1 MANSKVEDKENEE
14 REKRWRAESD
24 LRTLR
29 DADDIRKDKERMKA
43 AAAMAKEQMTSLE
56 SISKIGEKK

>member
-1 MANSKVEDKENEE
+1 MATLKMDKEDAE

-29 DADDIRKDKERMKA
+29 EADDIRKDKERMKA
-43 AAAMAKEQMTSLE
+43 AADMAKEQMTSLQ
-56 SISKIGEKK
+56 SVAAIGKKK